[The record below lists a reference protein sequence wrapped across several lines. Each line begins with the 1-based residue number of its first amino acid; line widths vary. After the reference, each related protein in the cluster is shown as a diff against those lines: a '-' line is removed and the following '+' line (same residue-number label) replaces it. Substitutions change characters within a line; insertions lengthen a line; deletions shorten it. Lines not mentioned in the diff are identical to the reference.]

1 MKRKIKLTESQLHN
15 IISESVQEILSE
27 LDWRTYQSAY
37 EKDEDPNYPKK
48 SRRHG
53 RSSDFRQAA
62 TNAFNRRNGYGLR
75 NVPYGA
81 GESDKMTT
89 DGEFYGGSNLYKPGG
104 GYNDEFLTM
113 SGNANKRTIYNDQHV
128 LTRGDKRGQESE
140 DSVIDWG
147 EDELRKANDTF
158 KPQKLRQMRGD
169 KQVRDY
175 FSGKTQYKNGK
186 WQ

>member
-27 LDWRTYQSAY
+27 LDWRTYQSAF

-62 TNAFNRRNGYGLR
+62 NNAFNRQNGYGLH

-81 GESDKMTT
+81 GKDDKMTT
-89 DGEFYGGSNLYKPGG
+89 DGEFYVGNNIYRPGVG
-104 GYNDEFLTM
+104 NDQFVTT
-113 SGNANKRTIYNDQHV
+113 SGNYNKRTIYNDQQV
-128 LTRGDKRGQESE
+128 STEGDKRGQET
-140 DSVIDWG
+140 DDWAKDWEEEG
-147 EDELRKANDTF
+147 FRKANGTF

>member
-1 MKRKIKLTESQLHN
+1 MKHKIKLTESQLHN
-15 IISESVQEILSE
+15 IISESVKDILSE

-37 EKDEDPNYPKK
+37 EKDTDPNYPKK
-48 SRRHG
+48 PGRRG
-53 RSSDFRQAA
+53 RASDFRQAT
-62 TNAFNRRNGYGLR
+62 TNAFNRQNGYGLR

-81 GESDKMTT
+81 GNDNQMTY
-89 DGEFYGGSNLYKPGG
+89 DGEVYGCGNLTNIIDGA
-104 GYNDEFLTM
+104 FHTV
-113 SGNANKRTIYNDQHV
+113 SGNANKRTVYNQQHV
-128 LTRGDKRGQESE
+128 STKGDNRGQEIES
-140 DSVIDWG
+140 DYIDP
-147 EDELRKANDTF
+147 EFTKAIGTF